1 MIVDSPSIHIQF
13 KIDQKRIKN
22 IYITQIGILIW
33 NINEIER
40 NFFRLIV

>member
-22 IYITQIGILIW
+22 IYITQIGILI
-33 NINEIER
+33 
-40 NFFRLIV
+40 